1 LIYGSA
7 GVNVLSNTVEST
19 QYGIVPVTA
28 SASLTANGIVVTSNH
43 IGGTQLYDAID
54 LCSDGNSAKSNPIYG
69 SSQDGIHT
77 DDTCP
82 PSTGSSN
89 TVTGNT
95 INEACAGILLGSGS
109 GDTTA
114 PNSFLNV
121 TNTPLAGDTCAP
133 LDGPSEKHQSLRPS
147 AYKMKN

>member
-1 LIYGSA
+1 MGRAAWTWSNSIGSPTNA
-7 GVNVLSNTVEST
+7 VRDCPRDGVGVPNCKRHNRYVEPYRGNPT
-19 QYGIVPVTA
+19 LRCHR
-28 SASLTANGIVVTSNH
+28 SLR
-43 IGGTQLYDAID
+43 
-54 LCSDGNSAKSNPIYG
+54 DGNSAKSNIIYG

-109 GDTTA
+109 GNTTA
-114 PNSFLNV
+114 PNSFLNMTDTTLV
-121 TNTPLAGDTCAP
+121 GDTCAP

>member
-1 LIYGSA
+1 LISIGKQVCRTKRHSYA
-7 GVNVLSNTVEST
+7 TRFHQFFT
-19 QYGIVPVTA
+19 QRAQIYRQRLRELFRV
-28 SASLTANGIVVTSNH
+28 SRTS
-43 IGGTQLYDAID
+43 
-54 LCSDGNSAKSNPIYG
+54 LCSDGNSAKSNIIYG

-109 GDTTA
+109 GNTTA

-121 TNTPLAGDTCAP
+121 TNTTLAGDTCAP